1 MSSSHP
7 AHSSQPRSAD
17 ESLRRIAEGD
27 SEARED
33 LYAILLQH
41 LRTIVRSELRGNPL
55 SPVLRPSDVVQQAC
69 VRMGVDRLKV
79 SPRDDRE
86 LYIAATRAVRW
97 VVLDHARRDKSKRET
112 TPGDAVLEQ
121 SLQNFETA
129 AGTSLDAL
137 SDALDELRRN
147 HHRVAEVVEG
157 KFFGDLTHAEL
168 AERLQMS
175 VGTVK
180 RDWQFGRAFLHDYL
194 RRRNAI

>member
-1 MSSSHP
+1 MPSS
-7 AHSSQPRSAD
+7 HSSQPPGAD

-33 LYAILLQH
+33 LYAIVLQH
-41 LRTIVRSELRGNPL
+41 LRSIVRSELRGNPL

-112 TPGDAVLEQ
+112 TPGDVILEQ
-121 SLQNFETA
+121 SLQDFETA
-129 AGTSLDAL
+129 AGTSLDSL
-137 SDALDELRRN
+137 GEALDELRRN
-147 HHRVAEVVEG
+147 HRRVAEVVEG
-157 KFFGDLTHAEL
+157 KFFGDLTHTEL
-168 AERLQMS
+168 AERLQLS

-194 RRRNAI
+194 RSQNAM